1 MHEASLAFSVLDVVT
16 GLCAA
21 QGYTA
26 IKAVRVR
33 IGRASGVMPEA
44 LIFAFDA
51 AKADTTAGDSELLV
65 DIIRLGGHCNECLG
79 DFEVDGNYLLECPL
93 CGSGSFKIERGYEMD
108 ILDME
113 VD

>member
-1 MHEASLAFSVLDVVT
+1 MHEASLAFSVLDVIT
-16 GLCAA
+16 GRCVAE
-21 QGYTA
+21 GYKA
-26 IKAVRVR
+26 VRAVRVR

-51 AKADTTAGDSELLV
+51 AKADTTAGNSELLV

-93 CGSGSFKIERGYEMD
+93 CGSGSFKIERGYEME
-108 ILDME
+108 IVDME